1 MIIIFIL
8 DLILCNVLN
17 IPLNLIISFIPFVN
31 QNNIASYL
39 AITIFISTYYW
50 KNPLLYILIIIILF
64 LINNLFF
71 RKQKSIKIIMVN
83 YLIYYLLIGL
93 IYNSLNIVRFIIIYF
108 ITFILVSIIYHIL
121 PKQNINLVW

>member
-1 MIIIFIL
+1 M
-8 DLILCNVLN
+8 
-17 IPLNLIISFIPFVN
+17 
-31 QNNIASYL
+31 
-39 AITIFISTYYW
+39 
-50 KNPLLYILIIIILF
+50 
-64 LINNLFF
+64 
-71 RKQKSIKIIMVN
+71 KIIMVN